1 MRVLLVEDNK
11 ILGDGVRAGLRQREF
26 VVDWVSSAE
35 EAQDALDA
43 AGDDAYGAMVLDIGL
58 PGISGLE
65 FLRNLR
71 KRKLAFPVL
80 ILTARDTVDDRVK
93 GLDSGADDYLIKP
106 FSIEELAARLRALTR
121 RSQGRIS
128 SVISHGQLQLDPASH
143 LVTLKGKKIELTPKE
158 FAILKALLENAGR
171 VQSRERLEEQL
182 YGWND
187 ELESNAVEV
196 HIHHLRKKLGAEWVR
211 TIRGVGYMVEEA

>member
-26 VVDWVSSAE
+26 VVDWVGSAE
-35 EAQDALDA
+35 EAEDALDA

-58 PGISGLE
+58 PGMSGLE
-65 FLRNLR
+65 LLKKLR
-71 KRKLAFPVL
+71 KKGIGFPVL

-106 FSIEELAARLRALTR
+106 FNIEELAARLRALTR
-121 RSQGRIS
+121 RSQGRS
-128 SVISHGQLQLDPASH
+128 SSIISHGQLQLDPASH
-143 LVTLKGKKIELTPKE
+143 LVTLKGKKIELSPKE
-158 FAILKALLENAGR
+158 FAILKVLLENKGR

-182 YGWND
+182 YGWNE

-196 HIHHLRKKLGAEWVR
+196 HIHHLRKKLGADLIR